1 MGGSPEDGEE
11 SMGRPVV
18 GRTLRPEDEE
28 ERRRSRTIVRRK
40 KGTDH
45 AVILMC
51 DRLRLRVVLVTSFGM
66 LQERP

>member
-11 SMGRPVV
+11 STGRPVM

-45 AVILMC
+45 AVMC